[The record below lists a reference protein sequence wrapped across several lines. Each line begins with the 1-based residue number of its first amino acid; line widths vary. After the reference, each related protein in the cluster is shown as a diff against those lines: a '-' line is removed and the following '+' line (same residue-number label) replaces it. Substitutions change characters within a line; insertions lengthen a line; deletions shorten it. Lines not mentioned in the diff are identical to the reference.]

1 MHEKHRSQEVIKLI
15 RLSLYNRGMS
25 CGAQVIQRQMQ
36 QLGERHIPS
45 VRTIGRILFRQGL
58 THGRTGIYPGD
69 SAAESAAEDHDN
81 SCC

>member
-1 MHEKHRSQEVIKLI
+1 MNEDHRTQEVVKLI

-25 CGAQVIQRQMQ
+25 CGAQVIQRHME

-45 VRTIGRILFRQGL
+45 VRTIGRILVRQGL

-69 SAAESAAEDHDN
+69 VAAGGSLNAHDN
-81 SCC
+81 S